1 MTSPSTRRRLGIASA
16 AAAALVAP
24 LVVALPAHASSTRTE
39 IVYTA
44 DDDNDG
50 IYSIVLRDLE
60 TRSVRTVL
68 PDRCSA
74 PPVDT
79 WTMPSDSASANPR
92 RAAISVDELV
102 TLMAG

>member
-1 MTSPSTRRRLGIASA
+1 MTSPSTQRRLGVASA

-24 LVVALPAHASSTRTE
+24 LAVALPAHASSTRNE

-68 PDRCSA
+68 PADRTA
-74 PPVDT
+74 KTLYDDP
-79 WTMPSDSASANPR
+79 
-92 RAAISVDELV
+92 ELSP
-102 TLMAG
+102 TGN